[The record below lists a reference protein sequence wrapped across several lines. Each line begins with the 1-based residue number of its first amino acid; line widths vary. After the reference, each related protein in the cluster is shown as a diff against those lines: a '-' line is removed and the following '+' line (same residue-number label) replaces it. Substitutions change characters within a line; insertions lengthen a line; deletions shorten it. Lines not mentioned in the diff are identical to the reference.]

1 VTNATLQLIAFLL
14 AGILL
19 GAGYYGLL
27 FVEVGQYVH
36 GASARYAIATHIL
49 RLAAAGVTFW
59 LIAQYGAAPLLASL
73 TGFTLVLAMLKPFT
87 AAP

>member
-1 VTNATLQLIAFLL
+1 MDATLHIVVFLL
-14 AGILL
+14 LGITL

-59 LIAQYGAAPLLASL
+59 LIAQHGAAPLLASL
-73 TGFTLVLAMLKPFT
+73 VGFTLVLAMLKPFT